1 MDKGDAHG
9 RSVALMKL
17 LSGVGRRLGV
27 AEHIYIVGGA
37 VRNWIMGHPIKD
49 IDVVVDSLALQGKDS
64 GWFAAQVQSAIPVRT
79 NLTTNQYGVAILIVS
94 ESWVR
99 GGYDMKGETI
109 EMANARKESYG
120 GEQGKGYKPHMVAP
134 ATIAEDLL
142 RREFTFNTLLWRL
155 HDLGDG
161 PDKAEIIDLTGVG
174 LRHLRERMLHTPSS
188 PTSTFS
194 DDPTR
199 MLRAVKFVAKY
210 GFIIP
215 MEVAASICDCA
226 PKLKLMPWDAV
237 RKILVDDI
245 LRGPAPRRS
254 VELMSELGLARVLG
268 EMLQEEDGFASGVSR
283 GLSDVNIHLVLDLLD
298 IGWALR
304 TSIHFLDRD
313 GQARLRQILLDGAD
327 DPQFEVRFV
336 GQLCKPPIDQVRL
349 FSLFGV
355 PPKERGLV
363 AKLAREELLR
373 EPKLSED
380 AHALEGVV
388 ERRLALFVS
397 ELLARRGAWTTV

>member
-1 MDKGDAHG
+1 MSENRNDAHG

-27 AEHIYIVGGA
+27 AEHIYVVGGA

-64 GWFAAQVQSAIPVRT
+64 GWFATHVQSAIPVRT
-79 NLTTNQYGVAILIVS
+79 NLTTNQYGVAILSIS

-120 GEQGKGYKPHMVAP
+120 GDQGKGYKPHMVMP

-161 PDKAEIIDLTGVG
+161 PDKAEILDLTGVG
-174 LRHLRERMLHTPSS
+174 RRHLRERILDTPSN

-210 GFIIP
+210 GFVIP
-215 MEVAASICDCA
+215 TAVALSIQECA

-268 EMLQEEDGFASGVSR
+268 EMLQEVEGFSSAVSR
-283 GLSDVNIHLVLDLLD
+283 GLSDVEIHLVLDLLD
-298 IGWALR
+298 IGWVLR
-304 TSIHFLDRD
+304 TSIHFLDRN
-313 GQARLRQILLDGAD
+313 GQARLRQILLDGAG
-327 DPQFEVRFV
+327 DPQFEARFV
-336 GQLCKPPIDQVRL
+336 GQLRKPPIDQERL
-349 FSLFGV
+349 FAMFSV
-355 PPKERGLV
+355 PPKERGQI
-363 AKLAREELLR
+363 ARIAREELLR
-373 EPKLSED
+373 EPKLSEQ
-380 AHALEGVV
+380 APALERVV
-388 ERRLALFVS
+388 ERRLAMT
-397 ELLARRGAWTTV
+397 R